1 MAKDIN
7 SIFFDITPEI
17 EELALKCETNNA
29 IDKELYTK
37 YEVKRGLRDL
47 NGKGVLAGLTNISDV
62 CATKIVDGVSVPCA
76 GNLYYRGYNIKDLVS
91 GFLEAKHFGFEEIA
105 YLLLFGEL
113 PNQKE
118 LENFKD
124 MIADRRMLPP
134 NFVRDVIMKAPSRDM
149 MNSITRSILQLYS
162 YDDKADDT
170 SIPNVLRQ
178 SLNLISQFPML
189 MVYSYLAYNYRMGED
204 LYIYAPKKE
213 LSMAENILMMLR
225 EDRQYTELEAKILDM
240 ALVLHMDHGGGNN
253 STFTTHVVTSSG
265 TDTYSTIAAA
275 MASLKG
281 PKHGGANVKV
291 TQMFEDM
298 KTQLTDWQDDDQ
310 IRAYLEALLEKRAFD
325 KRGLIYGMGHAIY
338 SVSDP
343 RAEIFKKFVKQLAY
357 EKGHEAEY
365 VLYEKVE
372 KMAPEIISERRKM
385 YKGVNANV
393 DFYSGL
399 VYSMLD
405 LPPALYTPIFAAA
418 RIVGWSAHR
427 IEELVNADKIIRPL
441 IKAQKA
447 GMDVNANQL
456 ESHLLSGGRVDNVVD
471 ALIAAHRAN
480 LDLSFERAA
489 AIDLAGRNVFEAVKM
504 SVTPKI
510 IETPWISAVAID
522 GIEVKVIAKVTV
534 RANLSRL
541 VGGAGE
547 ETIIARVG
555 EGIVT
560 TVGSSQSHKSVLENP
575 DLISRTV
582 LSKGLD
588 NGTAFEILS
597 IDIADVDIGRNIGA
611 HLQIQQA
618 EADKQIAQAKA
629 EERRATA
636 IAKEQEMRAEVE
648 HMKAKVVEAEAEVPR
663 AMAEALRSGNLGV
676 MDYYRMQNVQAD
688 TAMKNNVGNTDLSKV
703 FHKEQCI
710 ETKDN

>member
-1 MAKDIN
+1 MVNNNKFVAEKNNCGLKNKDIN
-7 SIFFDITPEI
+7 KERMMRMEKKNKYALFEITPEI
-17 EELALKCETNNA
+17 EHFAGLCEKNTT
-29 IDKELYTK
+29 IEKDLYSK
-37 YEVKRGLRDL
+37 YEVKRGLRDV

-62 CATKIVDGVSVPCA
+62 CATKIVDGKEVPCA
-76 GNLYYRGYNIKDLVS
+76 GNLYYRGYNIKDLVR
-91 GFLEAKHFGFEEIA
+91 GFLEDGHFGFEEIA

-113 PNQKE
+113 PTRQE
-118 LENFKD
+118 LADFQV
-124 MIADRRMLPP
+124 MLSDRRTLPP

-365 VLYEKVE
+365 ALYEKVE

-427 IEELVNADKIIRPL
+427 LEELKNVDKIIRPAYKPL
-441 IKAQKA
+441 APYRDYIK
-447 GMDVNANQL
+447 
-456 ESHLLSGGRVDNVVD
+456 
-471 ALIAAHRAN
+471 
-480 LDLSFERAA
+480 LDDR
-489 AIDLAGRNVFEAVKM
+489 
-504 SVTPKI
+504 
-510 IETPWISAVAID
+510 
-522 GIEVKVIAKVTV
+522 
-534 RANLSRL
+534 
-541 VGGAGE
+541 
-547 ETIIARVG
+547 
-555 EGIVT
+555 
-560 TVGSSQSHKSVLENP
+560 
-575 DLISRTV
+575 
-582 LSKGLD
+582 
-588 NGTAFEILS
+588 
-597 IDIADVDIGRNIGA
+597 
-611 HLQIQQA
+611 
-618 EADKQIAQAKA
+618 
-629 EERRATA
+629 
-636 IAKEQEMRAEVE
+636 
-648 HMKAKVVEAEAEVPR
+648 
-663 AMAEALRSGNLGV
+663 
-676 MDYYRMQNVQAD
+676 
-688 TAMKNNVGNTDLSKV
+688 
-703 FHKEQCI
+703 
-710 ETKDN
+710 